1 MKNRETIIG
10 LSFLSL
16 LGMLFSCN
24 PGEVNKQGEALF
36 LSKKPRQTGVDFA
49 NNLNETETFN
59 IIEYLYYYN
68 GGGVA
73 AGDINGDGLADLY
86 FVSNQGPNRLYL
98 NKGQWKFEDITDK
111 AGVAGKGKWNTGVT
125 MADVNGDGLL
135 DIYVCQVGNYK
146 EAQGHN
152 ELFINQ
158 GNSTFKEQA
167 AEYGLDFSGFSTQ
180 AAFFDYDR
188 DGDLDMYLLN
198 HSVHS
203 ADVYGEAT
211 LRLKNDDLAGDK
223 LLRNDGTHF
232 SDVTVQAGIYH
243 SKIGYGLGIGIG
255 DMNNDGWPDIYVSN
269 DFHENDYLYYNKGDG
284 TFEEGIT
291 HSIGHTSTFSM
302 GSDIADFNNDG
313 RLDLLTLDM
322 KPEDEVVFKSSVG
335 ADPYNIFRFKLNYG
349 YHYQFPR
356 NMLQLNRGAL
366 TGKGVQFSEVA
377 ELAGV
382 DATDW
387 SWTAL
392 FCDLDNDGWKDIFIS
407 NGIWR
412 RPNDLDY
419 LKYTS
424 NLQIQEKATDLDLAS
439 HMPSGQVTNYA
450 FKNNGDL
457 TFSNVSEA
465 WGLNQLGC
473 SNGAAYADLDN
484 DGDLDLVVNNL
495 NAPASLFE
503 NQTKTGT
510 NNHHYLKI
518 KLENDRPNRWAIGA
532 RVEVYANNRV
542 LIQELYTTRGFQS
555 AVEPV
560 LFFGLGNVNQVD
572 SMLVRWPEGDWQRV
586 DRTAADQMTIIKKG
600 ARESPPKYVI
610 SEGHEVLFKNIS
622 SRAGAGFS
630 HMENE
635 YHDFDKEKL
644 LPHGLS
650 TQGPRLAVADVN
662 NDGRNDVFVTG
673 AADQAGALFLQSAA
687 GGFTRVNDAEF
698 EKDKVFE
705 DVAAV
710 FFDADK
716 DGDQDLYVVA
726 GGGEDSRRALD
737 RLYLNNGRGNFIRTV
752 DAITDRQGN
761 GSCVVA
767 ADFDGD
773 GDIDLFVGRR
783 SVPGSYGLSPEALL
797 RINDGKGRFTD
808 MDGQA
813 APFLQQ
819 LGMVT
824 AAAWMPREKML
835 LVVGEWMP
843 LTFITFQQGKWNL
856 ETLPKTEGWWN
867 TVTIADMDNDGDED
881 LILGNWGLN
890 SSLRASQKEPLKL
903 YVGDFDGNKFMDP
916 LLAYYRQHKL
926 YNFYDKDELFA
937 QLTSV
942 KKRFIDYAPFARST
956 FQEVFDSG
964 DLEGA
969 IQKDAYQ
976 LASCYGENKGNGVF
990 DLSVLPAEAQI
1001 APMFGILADD
1011 VNHDGNKD
1019 IIAVGNWYDVQP
1031 ILGRLDASWGC
1042 VLLGNGKGNF
1052 LGADPLS
1059 TGWIIPGQGRDIK
1072 KVTSNQVWVSRNNDS
1087 IVVMQKIH

>member
-1 MKNRETIIG
+1 MKNREIIVG
-10 LSFLSL
+10 LVLLVFLGMLPGCNPGKVKNAGEPLFLSL
-16 LGMLFSCN
+16 
-24 PGEVNKQGEALF
+24 
-36 LSKKPRQTGVDFA
+36 KPRQTGVDFA
-49 NNLNETETFN
+49 NNLKETETFN

-73 AGDINGDGLADLY
+73 AGDLNGDGLADLY

-98 NKGQWKFEDITDK
+98 NKGQWKFEDITGK
-111 AGVAGKGKWNTGVT
+111 AGVAGQAKWNTGVT

-146 EAQGHN
+146 EAQGRN

-158 GNSTFKEQA
+158 GNLTFKEQA

-203 ADVYGEAT
+203 ADVYGEST
-211 LRLKNDDLAGDK
+211 LRLKHDNLAGDK
-223 LLRNDGTHF
+223 LFRNDGSRFT
-232 SDVTVQAGIYH
+232 DVTAQSGIYH

-269 DFHENDYLYYNKGDG
+269 DFHENDYLYYNNGDG

-291 HSIGHTSTFSM
+291 HSIGHSSTFSM

-322 KPEDEVVFKSSVG
+322 KPEDEIVLKSSVG

-356 NMLQLNRGAL
+356 NMLQLNRGPL
-366 TGKGVQFSEVA
+366 TGKGVQFSEIA

-424 NLQIQEKATDLDLAS
+424 NLQIQEKATDLDLAG
-439 HMPSGQVTNYA
+439 HMPSGEVTNYA

-465 WGLNQLGC
+465 WGLNQLGS

-484 DGDLDLVVNNL
+484 DGDLDLVINNL
-495 NAPASLFE
+495 NAPASLLE
-503 NQTKTGT
+503 NQTKAGAD
-510 NNHHYLKI
+510 NRHYLKI
-518 KLENDRPNRWAIGA
+518 KLESDRPNHLAIGA
-532 RVEVYANNRV
+532 RAEVYSEGRV
-542 LIQELYTTRGFQS
+542 LTQELYTTRGFQS

-572 SMLVRWPEGDWQRV
+572 SVLIRWPEGGWQQL
-586 DRTAADQMTIIKKG
+586 DRIAANQMIVVKRAALEAIQKHK
-600 ARESPPKYVI
+600 AEEKHAVF
-610 SEGHEVLFKNIS
+610 FKNIS
-622 SRAGAGFS
+622 SQVRVDFAHS
-630 HMENE
+630 ENE

-650 TQGPRLAVADVN
+650 TQGPGLAVADVDK
-662 NDGRNDVFVTG
+662 DGRNDVFVTG
-673 AADQAGALFLQSAA
+673 AADQAGALFLQNAT
-687 GGFTRVNDAEF
+687 GRFTRAPNAGF
-698 EKDKVFE
+698 EKDKDME
-705 DVAAV
+705 DVAAA
-710 FFDADK
+710 FFDAD
-716 DGDQDLYVVA
+716 GDDDPDLYVVA
-726 GGGEDSRRALD
+726 GGGEENRPSTG
-737 RLYLNNGRGNFIRTV
+737 RLYLNNGHGNFTRAP
-752 DAITDRQGN
+752 DAVPDRQGN

-767 ADFDGD
+767 ADYDGD

-783 SVPGSYGLSPEALL
+783 SIPGSYGLSPDALL
-797 RINDGKGRFTD
+797 MINDGKGRFTD
-808 MDGQA
+808 LDEQA
-813 APFLQQ
+813 APFLRQ

-824 AAAWMPREKML
+824 AAAWMAHEKML
-835 LVVGEWMP
+835 VIVGEWMP
-843 LTFITFQQGKWNL
+843 LTFLTFQKGKWNL
-856 ETLPKTEGWWN
+856 NTVPKTEGWWN
-867 TVTIADMDNDGDED
+867 TVAAEDMDNDGDDD
-881 LILGNWGLN
+881 LLLGNWGLN
-890 SSLRASQKEPLKL
+890 SSLRATQKEPLKL
-903 YVGDFDGNKFMDP
+903 YVGDFDGNRFIDP
-916 LLAYYRQHKL
+916 LLAYYRQHRL
-926 YNFYDKDELFA
+926 YNFYSKDELFA
-937 QLTSV
+937 QLTTV
-942 KKRFIDYAPFARST
+942 KKRFIDYAPFARSS

-969 IQKDAYQ
+969 IQKEAYQ

-990 DLSVLPAEAQI
+990 DLSVLPAEAQMTPI
-1001 APMFGILADD
+1001 FGILADD
-1011 VNHDGNKD
+1011 VNNDGNKD
-1019 IIAVGNWYDVQP
+1019 VIAIGNWYDVQP
-1031 ILGRLDASWGC
+1031 ILGRYDASWGC

-1052 LGADPLS
+1052 TSADPLS
-1059 TGWIIPGQGRDIK
+1059 TGWIIPGQGRDIQ
-1072 KVTSNQVWVSRNNDS
+1072 KVTANQVWVSRNNDS
-1087 IVVMQKIH
+1087 IIVMQEMR